1 MKARTFLNQLRHEDI
16 VTAIKAAE
24 KKTSGEIRVFITRKD
39 VVEPVKDDTRSKTA
53 PAVPT
58 SETPMNR
65 VVDAVVPESDAAR
78 RFGELVGSF
87 IAGGCRDMT
96 TAKLLEEQFKLWR
109 DNEQKLQPLATRSF
123 LVKEVEASSHD
134 LSTLGAIGLAAL
146 EFLSRRETPPDS
158 WKAEAA
164 RIEEIQKPKAQLL
177 LMPASTVQRL
187 VEACR

>member
-1 MKARTFLNQLRHEDI
+1 MLQRIAGPASPDEF
-16 VTAIKAAE
+16 AALL
-24 KKTSGEIRVFITRKD
+24 TLAD
-39 VVEPVKDDTRSKTA
+39 VVEPVKDYTRSKTA

-109 DNEQKLQPLATRSF
+109 DNEQKFQPLATRSF

-158 WKAEAA
+158 WKSEQAA
-164 RIEEIQKPKAQLL
+164 SIDEIQKPKAQLL
-177 LMPASTVQRL
+177 LMPASTVQKL
-187 VEACR
+187 VGACS